1 LPQRFFIKRSLFILL
16 VLIFSFP
23 GFIFAQAS
31 LLRDYV
37 GLINQSYHPGIV
49 SLFEKIKK
57 EFEKQGDSD
66 AAKVVDIIIKG
77 GFGSGFLYS
86 DARGNFYVITNNH
99 VIAQAHTIS
108 ITFERTDGTKK
119 RIDNL
124 RLIATDVENDLA
136 IMALP
141 QGERPLVTQGM
152 AFINRAPE
160 EGEEV
165 FSAGFPGLGITPI
178 WQFGNG
184 RISNASARFPKSI
197 LDETLMGPFIQH
209 TAQVDMG
216 NSGGPLLLAQRNA
229 PSGYAVAGIN
239 TLSAMQRQAANY
251 AIPIST
257 LQPFITSSLNPNPQS
272 YRAALDEKLKKFTEG
287 LDVNKAVY
295 PHISDFLSTVCI
307 GENVEYA
314 YEEMSRKASSSVKRT
329 FLERAKED
337 LVAAM
342 GIAVAWTIEN
352 NIRSG
357 TSIKASV
364 KEVTGE
370 GEEYAVVFT
379 INNKDYNSVWIREYG
394 NWRIKTFGSAASGD
408 KTRVEKREKEKEV
421 REKLRLDSSFM
432 IGLGYAYLFEAAPA
446 AINAGIEGTR
456 FGLNFY
462 SVSANLWSIGITYG
476 HHFSVPI
483 GNIGLMPYIKIGY
496 AYVHRSESYFKRDDD
511 LDQPLVFKNL
521 FAMPI
526 TFNLGTKFLTTAVP
540 GLFLD
545 AGFQF
550 NAVLFDIINDS
561 NRIND
566 FKMGIS
572 IRAGYAF

>member
-1 LPQRFFIKRSLFILL
+1 MKRSLFIF
-16 VLIFSFP
+16 LILALSFP

-31 LLRDYV
+31 VLRDYV
-37 GLINQSYHPGIV
+37 GLINQGYHPGIV

-108 ITFERTDGTKK
+108 ITFERTDGTKR

-141 QGERPLVTQGM
+141 PGERPLVTQGM

-184 RISNASARFPKSI
+184 RISNASAKFPKSI
-197 LDETLMGPFIQH
+197 LDETLLGPFIQH

-216 NSGGPLLLAQRNA
+216 NSGGPLLVAQRNA

-239 TLSAMQRQAANY
+239 TLSAVSRQAANY

-257 LQPFITSSLNPNPQS
+257 LQPFIANSLNPNPQS
-272 YRAALDEKLKKFTEG
+272 YRAALDEKLKKFTDG
-287 LDVNKAVY
+287 LSVNKAVY
-295 PHISDFLSTVCI
+295 PHISDFLSTICI

-329 FLERAKED
+329 FLERARED

-342 GIAVAWTIEN
+342 GIAIAWTIEN
-352 NIRSG
+352 DIRSG
-357 TSIKASV
+357 SSIKASV
-364 KEVTGE
+364 KEVTGN
-370 GEEYAVVFT
+370 GEEYTVIFT
-379 INNKDYNSVWIREYG
+379 INNKDFSSVWIREYG
-394 NWRIKTFGSAASGD
+394 NWRIKTFGTIASGD
-408 KTRVEKREKEKEV
+408 KSLVDKREKERAA

-446 AINAGIEGTR
+446 AVNIGIESKS

-462 SVSANLWSIGITYG
+462 YASSELWSIGLAYG
-476 HHFSVPI
+476 HHFTIPA
-483 GNIGLMPYIKIGY
+483 GNVGFMPYIKIGY
-496 AYVHRSESYFKRDDD
+496 AFVYRGESYFKKDDD
-511 LDQPLVFKNL
+511 FDESLVFKNL
-521 FAMPI
+521 FAMPL

-540 GLFLD
+540 GLFFD
-545 AGFQF
+545 AGLQL
-550 NAVLFDIINDS
+550 NLVLFDLINDS

>member
-1 LPQRFFIKRSLFILL
+1 MKRSLFIFL
-16 VLIFSFP
+16 VLIISFP
-23 GFIFAQAS
+23 DFIFAQAS
-31 LLRDYV
+31 VVRDYV

-57 EFEKQGDSD
+57 EFEKQGDND

-77 GFGSGFLYS
+77 GFGSGFLYN

-141 QGERPLVTQGM
+141 AGERPLVAQGM
-152 AFINRAPE
+152 TFINRTPE

-165 FSAGFPGLGITPI
+165 FSAGFPGLGITPL

-184 RISNASARFPKSI
+184 RISNVSARFPKSI
-197 LDETLMGPFIQH
+197 NDETLLGPFIQH

-216 NSGGPLLLAQRNA
+216 NSGGPLLVAQRNA

-239 TLSAMQRQAANY
+239 TLSAVRRQAANY

-257 LQPFITSSLNPNPQS
+257 LQPFITSSLNPNSQS
-272 YRAALDEKLKKFTEG
+272 FKAALDEKLKIFTEG
-287 LDVNKAVY
+287 LDTNKAVY
-295 PHISDFLSTVCI
+295 THISDFLSTVCI

-329 FLERAKED
+329 FLERARED
-337 LVAAM
+337 LIAAM

-352 NIRSG
+352 EIKSG
-357 TSIKASV
+357 SSIKTSV
-364 KEVTGE
+364 KEVTGG

-379 INNKDYNSVWIREYG
+379 INNKDFNSVWIREYG
-394 NWRIKTFGSAASGD
+394 NWRIKTFGTIASGD
-408 KTRVEKREKEKEV
+408 KSLVEKREKQKES
-421 REKLRLDSSFM
+421 REKLKLDSSFM
-432 IGLGYAYLFEAAPA
+432 IGIGYAYLFEAAPA
-446 AINAGIEGTR
+446 AISAVLETKV
-456 FGLNFY
+456 FGVNFY
-462 SVSANLWSIGITYG
+462 LANENLWSLGLSGGYHFGIPLGDVGLMPYFKVG
-476 HHFSVPI
+476 MAYVYRGSEYFKSSNNDFDSDM
-483 GNIGLMPYIKIGY
+483 GMGLGFRNIGLMP
-496 AYVHRSESYFKRDDD
+496 
-511 LDQPLVFKNL
+511 
-521 FAMPI
+521 I
-526 TFNLGTKFLTTAVP
+526 TFNIGLKVLTSAVP

-545 AGFQF
+545 AGFQL
-550 NAVLFDIINDS
+550 NVILLDLDS
-561 NRIND
+561 ELKKD
-566 FKMGIS
+566 FKTGLY